1 MNAWTRMRIVVLTIG
16 CLALG
21 RVLPIQA
28 GTIQWDGGPVGT
40 GTGTSWNAAV
50 NWAGDVK
57 PGSADTVE
65 FNGLNTMPS
74 AGLAEGKVI
83 SLDAPQTVYQI
94 RLPSYDQQ
102 MPNFTIGNAADVA
115 AGNALTLTLVTRQDH
130 MGNTLTIGANVVLA
144 ANSIW
149 NIDPGYNG
157 GIAVSGVISGLG
169 MSLTK
174 TNTGTLWL
182 YGTNT
187 YSGTTTIS
195 QGTLQLGDGSTRNGS
210 IAGDIVNN
218 SALLI
223 NNPFA
228 LASGNISGA
237 GSITKSGSGTLLIGS
252 ATSPMG
258 VGAFAING
266 GGLGTT
272 LSGLVLSNSSY
283 AWNGDFSY
291 NGPQGID
298 FGGTGTVVLS
308 ASRAVTVN
316 ASTLSVSR
324 VITGSG
330 YSLTK
335 NGVGTLQLRG
345 TNNYSGGTV
354 VNDGVLALTDAGRA
368 GTASLTVVFP
378 GAVVLDNTASNSDH
392 LADAA
397 PVNLRGQLTLIGNG
411 SGASTENAGALTN
424 GAAPGTITVLPG
436 SGQSALLTFASLGA
450 RSTGASG
457 LCRGT
462 GLGSAL
468 GANTANIKFSSAP
481 TVTAFGSLAALDGS
495 GTLVTPNAAILRGIV
510 ADNSATGSGIGF
522 ATYDSVGNGVR
533 LLDPGA
539 EQSTTYA
546 AGNANVRL
554 NLSGNMAITG
564 GAGNTLQIDNV
575 SGTAYAVT
583 NSGSALAPHNGL
595 LFTGT
600 NAITLTG
607 GTMNVNSGGN
617 SEAIILPL
625 NTAGVTVNTAITGT
639 NVTIGG
645 NGNITLGATVNA
657 AALGAGNVRINNAAT
672 TLLASAETGALI
684 INNGTLKLTTG
695 GSLYAAT
702 VNTGNNGTVDLSI
715 YKPGILD
722 LNGIS
727 ASDNGFQGSGMI
739 TNSAAGLATLTS
751 DWEPL
756 GGNYNSFTPNFSGS
770 IGGNVKLVITGGGYY
785 DRNYVQELSGSNSF
799 TGGVQLNAAP
809 GLFPMSPTALG
820 IGGTLTIASGAY
832 LFGNGQTLT
841 TTNPQTWSG
850 PWSFDYIYD
859 TTHLTTLGTL
869 GNLTF
874 GPGAITM
881 TANGGITVNANTLA
895 FGGGVG
901 ESGGSCSFTKAGAG
915 TLVFNGS
922 NTYSGATTVNVGVLT
937 VGSGGYLSATTAP
950 LAVNNPNTGPTTAVT
965 LNLSSTQ
972 TVGSLSGT
980 ITTPASNNTAVISL
994 NGLAANLTVN
1004 QTNDAT
1010 FAGTFTG
1017 AGSFC
1022 MGSSSTSNL
1031 TLNGSNSLTGVTL
1044 VNAGGLRVNGYLG
1057 SANVSVAAGGTLG
1070 GTGFL
1075 AGATTVNGTLA
1086 PGSSNATLTVRNNVT
1101 IANGGKLS
1109 ITFDAAGHHGQ
1120 LAVTGALDLSSV
1132 SDTLQL
1138 SVPAGLKKTGSYT
1151 LATVTNGITG
1161 VFDTVT
1167 GLPGGG
1173 VITYKATTISLF
1185 FPGGT
1190 TIFVQ

>member
-1 MNAWTRMRIVVLTIG
+1 MNAWTRMRIVVFAIG
-16 CLALG
+16 TLALG
-21 RVLPIQA
+21 LTLPAGA

-57 PGSADTVE
+57 PGSADTAQ
-65 FNGLNTMPS
+65 FYAQTAMPAS
-74 AGLAEGKVI
+74 GLAEGKVI
-83 SLDAPQTVYQI
+83 SLDAPQTISQI
-94 RLPSYDQQ
+94 LLADWSQTL
-102 MPNFTIGNAADVA
+102 PNFTLGNATDVA
-115 AGNALTLTLVTRQDH
+115 AGNTLTLTSVTRGNYI
-130 MGNTLTIGANVVLA
+130 GNTMTIAANVVLA
-144 ANSIW
+144 ANSTW
-149 NIDPGYNG
+149 SVNAGYSG
-157 GIAVSGVISGLG
+157 GVTVNGVISGTGLG
-169 MSLTK
+169 LTK
-174 TNTGTLWL
+174 TDTGTLTL
-182 YGTNT
+182 NGANT
-187 YSGTTTIS
+187 YSGITTNS
-195 QGTLQLGDGSTRNGS
+195 AGTLQLGNGSTLNGS

-218 SALLI
+218 SLLVF

-228 LASGNISGA
+228 QTSGNVGGPGAFTKSGA
-237 GSITKSGSGTLLIGS
+237 GILTLGG
-252 ATSPMG
+252 ATRAIST
-258 VGAFAING
+258 GAFTING

-283 AWNGDFSY
+283 SWSGDFSY
-291 NGPQGID
+291 NGPQGMEL
-298 FGGTGTVVLS
+298 GGTGTVALS

-316 ASTLSVSR
+316 ASTLTVSR
-324 VITGSG
+324 AITGSG

-335 NGVGTLQLRG
+335 NGASTLQLRG
-345 TNNYSGGTV
+345 TNSYSGGTI
-354 VNDGVLALTDAGRA
+354 VNDGVLAITDAGRA
-368 GTASLTVVFP
+368 GTGSLTVVFP
-378 GAVVLDNTASNSDH
+378 GAVVLDNTASNSDR
-392 LADAA
+392 LADPA

-411 SGASTENAGALTN
+411 SGATSETAGALTN
-424 GAAPGTITVLPG
+424 GAAPSTITVLPG

-450 RSTGASG
+450 RSPGASG

-481 TVTAFGSLAALDGS
+481 TVTAFGSLAAVDGV
-495 GTLVTPNAAILRGIV
+495 GTLGTPNAAVLRGV
-510 ADNSATGSGIGF
+510 LADTSATGTGIGF

-533 LLDPGA
+533 LLDPGT

-546 AGNANVRL
+546 SGNANVRL
-554 NLSGNMAITG
+554 NLSGNVAITG

-575 SGTAYAVT
+575 SGGAGVVT
-583 NSGSALAPHNGL
+583 NSGAALAPHNGL

-600 NAITLTG
+600 SAITLTG

-625 NTAGVTVNTAITGT
+625 NTAGVTMGTAITGT

-645 NGNITLGATVNA
+645 NGNITLSAAVNA
-657 AALGAGNVRINNAAT
+657 ATLGAGYVRINNAAT
-672 TLLASAETGALI
+672 TTLAAAETGALI
-684 INNGTLKLTTG
+684 VNNGTLKLTTG

-702 VNTGNNGTVDLSI
+702 SIAGSSGTVDLSV

-727 ASDNGFQGSGMI
+727 ASDNGFQGSGLI
-739 TNSAAGLATLTS
+739 TNSAVGLATLTS
-751 DWEPL
+751 DWEPA

-799 TGGVQLNAAP
+799 TGGVQLNAGP

-820 IGGTLTIASGAY
+820 IGGTLTLASGAY

-859 TTHLTTLGTL
+859 TTHLTSLGTL

-874 GPGAITM
+874 GPGAVTM

-901 ESGGSCSFTKAGAG
+901 ESGGSRSFTMAGSG
-915 TLVFNGS
+915 TLVFNGT
-922 NTYSGATTVNVGVLT
+922 NTYTGGTTVNGGTLT
-937 VGSGGYLSATTAP
+937 VGPTGCLSAATAP
-950 LAVNNPNTGPTTAVT
+950 LAVNNPNTGPTTTVT

-980 ITTPASNNTAVISL
+980 ITTPASNNIAAINL
-994 NGLAANLTVN
+994 NGVAANLTVS

-1010 FAGTFTG
+1010 FAGTLTG

-1022 MGSSSTSNL
+1022 LGSGSTSNL
-1031 TLNGSNSLTGVTL
+1031 TLSGSNSLTGATV

-1057 SANVSVAAGGTLG
+1057 STTVSVAAGGTLG
-1070 GTGFL
+1070 GTGVV
-1075 AGATTVNGTLA
+1075 AGAVAVAGTLA
-1086 PGSSNATLTVRNNVT
+1086 PGGSNATLTVRNNVT
-1101 IANGGKLS
+1101 IGDGGKMS
-1109 ITFDAAGHHGQ
+1109 IAFDAAGNHGQ
-1120 LAVTGALDLSSV
+1120 LAVTGALNLSSG
-1132 SDTLQL
+1132 SDQLQL
-1138 SVPAGLKKTGSYT
+1138 SVPAGMKHTGTYT

-1161 VFDTVT
+1161 TFDTVT

-1173 VITYKATTISLF
+1173 AIAYKANAVNLF

-1190 TIFVQ
+1190 LLLVQ